1 VNPAEK
7 WWPVSFC
14 TTVSLRSRQT
24 FYPGTIRLGTTRA
37 YLFDGEQILI
47 DSRARRTGEVFIQG
61 TVVMFPCHLA
71 NIATG
76 DQGVDAA
83 GSMSAH
89 DSGHGV
95 DVGGGCDGSE
105 GEEAASMYAS
115 LGHARGAHDVVL
127 KRVRAA
133 LLAGPVVGRGRGGD
147 DNAVGDASDARRGR
161 RRLGLAGRGRMR
173 PALTKW
179 QGGRTE
185 VVPSSVNGS
194 NNDASSPARNVN
206 QADCPEGAPSSLGS
220 GNDATSPAGNVN
232 PCIRVELKKD
242 VVPETD
248 CGVQA
253 EVADTGSNNG

>member
-194 NNDASSPARNVN
+194 NNDA
-206 QADCPEGAPSSLGS
+206 
-220 GNDATSPAGNVN
+220 TSPAGNVN

-248 CGVQA
+248 SGVQA